1 MNLKTDDVINFSSI
15 CKKNNLQFP
24 SERFSDLINY
34 LNIQN
39 LETVSDELQIMYHLL
54 PTNKNEKEKL
64 KDLISQYFGYVIK
77 QERPEFIDLDQYKE
91 KNYFDNFTDDVNT
104 RFHNISKDILNNFGE
119 IDFSRPVS
127 NMYWLNQIKKS
138 QVYEN
143 EISFFNIS
151 FETELD
157 QIVNSQNK
165 ENFTN
170 NLDMKLLELIQE
182 MRNQFKDSYMPNEL
196 SQKENLEETDFLY
209 TNNDERNKLLK
220 ETKILGMMLANKF
233 IKHSNS
239 LSKGKLN
246 LRKTIRKSLQ
256 NGGSLYS
263 TVFKPRVKKKP
274 RLILLCDISGSMALY
289 SLFGL
294 TLLFGIVQRFRSV
307 KAFVFIDGL
316 TEITKDLQKM
326 KINNIKDILN
336 NWNSFVK
343 ADGHSDYQRSFDEL
357 ILNKKIVNS
366 STNSLLVI
374 GDARNNY
381 RSISEETI
389 SKLSKSFDNIYWMNP
404 ERKQYWNTGDSRFM
418 DFQKVCESY
427 SEVRNF
433 NQLKNFIEN
442 INFKKVIK

>member
-1 MNLKTDDVINFSSI
+1 MNLKTDDVINFSYI

-39 LETVSDELQIMYHLL
+39 LETVNDELQIMYHLL

-143 EISFFNIS
+143 EILFFNIS

-182 MRNQFKDSYMPNEL
+182 MRNQFKESYTPNEL

-263 TVFKPRVKKKP
+263 TVFKPRIKKKP
-274 RLILLCDISGSMALY
+274 RLILMCDISGSMALY

-294 TLLFGIVQRFRSV
+294 TLLFGVVQRFRSV

-316 TEITKDLQKM
+316 TEVTKDLQKM

>member
-34 LNIQN
+34 LNIQD
-39 LETVSDELQIMYHLL
+39 LETVNDELQIMYHLL

-77 QERPEFIDLDQYKE
+77 QERPEFINLDQYKE

-143 EISFFNIS
+143 EISFFNIL

-182 MRNQFKDSYMPNEL
+182 MRNQFKESYTPNEL

-274 RLILLCDISGSMALY
+274 RLILMCDISGSMALY

-294 TLLFGIVQRFRSV
+294 TLLFGVVQRFRSV

-316 TEITKDLQKM
+316 TEVTKDLQKM

-336 NWNSFVK
+336 NWNSYVK

-357 ILNKKIVNS
+357 LHNKKVINS
-366 STNSLLVI
+366 SMNSLLVI

-381 RSISEETI
+381 RSISEDTI
-389 SKLSKSFDNIYWMNP
+389 HKLSKTFDSIYWMNP

-418 DFQKVCESY
+418 DFQNIIEHY
-427 SEVRNF
+427 SEVRTF
-433 NQLKNFIEN
+433 TQLKEFTKK

>member
-1 MNLKTDDVINFSSI
+1 MNLKTDEVINFSSI
-15 CKKNNLQFP
+15 CKQNNLQFP
-24 SERFSDLINY
+24 SERFTDLINY
-34 LNIQN
+34 LNVKDF
-39 LETVSDELQIMYHLL
+39 EKVSDELQIMYHLL
-54 PTNKNEKEKL
+54 PTNKIEKDKL
-64 KDLISQYFGYVIK
+64 KDLISEYFGHVVK
-77 QERPEFIDLDQYKE
+77 QESRDFITLDKYNE
-91 KNYFDNFTDDVNT
+91 KNYFEKNTDDLNT
-104 RFHNISKDILNNFGE
+104 RFQNISKDILSDFGE

-138 QVYEN
+138 QFYEN

-151 FETELD
+151 FDTELD
-157 QIVNSQNK
+157 QIINSQNK

-182 MRNQFKDSYMPNEL
+182 MRNQFKEPYRPKEL

-209 TNNDERNKLLK
+209 TNNDERSKLLK
-220 ETKILGMMLANKF
+220 ETKILGMILANKF

-256 NGGSLYS
+256 NGGSLYK

-326 KINNIKDILN
+326 KINNIKGILN

-366 STNSLLVI
+366 SNNSLLVI

-404 ERKQYWNTGDSRFM
+404 ERKQYWNTGDSRFI

-433 NQLKNFIEN
+433 IQLKKFIEN
-442 INFKKVIK
+442 INFKKVMK

>member
-1 MNLKTDDVINFSSI
+1 MNLQTDDVINFSAI
-15 CKKNNLQFP
+15 CKQNNLQFP

-34 LNIQN
+34 LNIQGLKSVN
-39 LETVSDELQIMYHLL
+39 DELQIMYHLL
-54 PTNKNEKEKL
+54 PSNKNEKDKL

-77 QERPEFIDLDQYKE
+77 QDRPEFIDLDEYKD

-104 RFHNISKDILNNFGE
+104 RFHNIPKDILNSFGE

-138 QVYEN
+138 QSYEN

-182 MRNQFKDSYMPNEL
+182 MRNQFKESYMPNEL

-220 ETKILGMMLANKF
+220 ETKVLGMMLANKF

-326 KINNIKDILN
+326 KINNIKSILN

-381 RSISEETI
+381 RSISQETI

>member
-34 LNIQN
+34 LNIQD
-39 LETVSDELQIMYHLL
+39 LETVNDELQIMYHLL

-64 KDLISQYFGYVIK
+64 KDLISQYFGYIIK
-77 QERPEFIDLDQYKE
+77 QERPELIDLDQYKE

-143 EISFFNIS
+143 EISFFNIL

-182 MRNQFKDSYMPNEL
+182 MRNQFKESYTPNEL

-274 RLILLCDISGSMALY
+274 RLILMCDISGSMALY

-294 TLLFGIVQRFRSV
+294 TLLFGVVQRFRSV

-316 TEITKDLQKM
+316 TEVTKDLQKM

-336 NWNSFVK
+336 NWNSYVK

-357 ILNKKIVNS
+357 LHNKKIINS
-366 STNSLLVI
+366 SMNSLLVI

-381 RSISEETI
+381 RSISEDTI
-389 SKLSKSFDNIYWMNP
+389 HKLSKTFDSIYWMNP

-418 DFQKVCESY
+418 DFQNIIEHY
-427 SEVRNF
+427 SEVRTF
-433 NQLKNFIEN
+433 TQLKEFTKK

>member
-1 MNLKTDDVINFSSI
+1 MNLQTDDVINFSAI
-15 CKKNNLQFP
+15 CKQNNLQFP

-34 LNIQN
+34 LNIQGLKSVN
-39 LETVSDELQIMYHLL
+39 DELQIMYHLL
-54 PTNKNEKEKL
+54 PSNKNEKDKL

-77 QERPEFIDLDQYKE
+77 QDRPEFIDLDEYKD

-104 RFHNISKDILNNFGE
+104 RFHNIPKDILSNFGE

-138 QVYEN
+138 KSYEN

-182 MRNQFKDSYMPNEL
+182 MRNQFKESYMPNEL

-220 ETKILGMMLANKF
+220 ETKVLGMMLANKF

-326 KINNIKDILN
+326 KINNIKSILN

-381 RSISEETI
+381 RSISQETI

>member
-1 MNLKTDDVINFSSI
+1 MNLQTDEVINFSSI
-15 CKKNNLQFP
+15 CKQNNLQFP

-34 LNIQN
+34 LNMQDFK
-39 LETVSDELQIMYHLL
+39 EVSDELQIMYHLL
-54 PTNKNEKEKL
+54 PTNKIEKDKL
-64 KDLISQYFGYVIK
+64 KDLIFQYFGHVVK
-77 QERPEFIDLDQYKE
+77 QEDREFITLDEYND
-91 KNYFDNFTDDVNT
+91 KNYFNKNADDLKT
-104 RFHNISKDILNNFGE
+104 RFQDISKDILSNFGE

-138 QVYEN
+138 QFYEN

-151 FETELD
+151 FDTELD
-157 QIVNSQNK
+157 EIVNSQNK
-165 ENFTN
+165 DNFTS

-182 MRNQFKDSYMPNEL
+182 MRNQFKESYIPNNL

-209 TNNDERNKLLK
+209 TDNDERNKLLK

-256 NGGSLYS
+256 NGGSLYK

-326 KINNIKDILN
+326 KINNIKSILN

-357 ILNKKIVNS
+357 TLNKKIVNS
-366 STNSLLVI
+366 SNNSLLVI

-389 SKLSKSFDNIYWMNP
+389 TKLSKSFDNIYWMNP
-404 ERKQYWNTGDSRFM
+404 ERQQYWNTGDSRFM

-433 NQLKNFIEN
+433 IQLKKFIEN

>member
-1 MNLKTDDVINFSSI
+1 MNLKTDDVINFSTI
-15 CKKNNLQFP
+15 CKQNNLQFP

-34 LNIQN
+34 LNTKK
-39 LETVSDELQIMYHLL
+39 LETVNDELQIMYHLL
-54 PTNKNEKEKL
+54 PTNKNDKDKL
-64 KDLISQYFGYVIK
+64 KNLITQYFGYVAK
-77 QERPEFIDLDQYKE
+77 QEQPEFIDLDEYKD
-91 KNYFDNFTDDVNT
+91 KNYFDNFTDDLNT
-104 RFHNISKDILNNFGE
+104 RFHNISMDILNNFGE

-138 QVYEN
+138 QSYEN

-170 NLDMKLLELIQE
+170 NLDIKLLELIQE

-220 ETKILGMMLANKF
+220 ETKVLGMMLANKF

-326 KINNIKDILN
+326 KINNIKSILN

>member
-34 LNIQN
+34 LNIQD
-39 LETVSDELQIMYHLL
+39 LETVNDELQIMYHLL
-54 PTNKNEKEKL
+54 PTSKNEKEKL

-77 QERPEFIDLDQYKE
+77 QERPEFIGLDQYKE
-91 KNYFDNFTDDVNT
+91 KNYFDKFTDDVNT

-326 KINNIKDILN
+326 KINNIKSILN